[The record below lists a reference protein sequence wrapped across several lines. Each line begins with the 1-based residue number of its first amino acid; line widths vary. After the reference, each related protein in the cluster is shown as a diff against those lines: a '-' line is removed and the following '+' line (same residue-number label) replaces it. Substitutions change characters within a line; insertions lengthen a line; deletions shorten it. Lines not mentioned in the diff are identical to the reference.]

1 MLGARLSGLREAE
14 RIISRLEVVDRLASE
29 MHKLVM
35 ASTASTAATTTTAT
49 KSSSTISSSQFLP
62 SWSTNTNGLPP
73 IPATPPLMPKP
84 ILVKTRMT
92 RS

>member
-29 MHKLVM
+29 MHKIVM
-35 ASTASTAATTTTAT
+35 ASTASTATTTTAI

>member
-29 MHKLVM
+29 MHKIVM
-35 ASTASTAATTTTAT
+35 ASTASTATATTAT
-49 KSSSTISSSQFLP
+49 KSSSTIPSSQFLP